1 MGPKIIQVKT
11 QWNNRDQLNSSVII
25 IIIIKELSYIP
36 ALSVLKRT
44 G

>member
-11 QWNNRDQLNSSVII
+11 QWNNRDQLNSSVM
-25 IIIIKELSYIP
+25 IIKELSYIP